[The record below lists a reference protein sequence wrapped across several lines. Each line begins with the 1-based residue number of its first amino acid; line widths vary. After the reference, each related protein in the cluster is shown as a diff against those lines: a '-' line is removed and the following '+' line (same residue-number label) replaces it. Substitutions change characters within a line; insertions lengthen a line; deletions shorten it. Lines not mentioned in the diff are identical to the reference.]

1 MRPLLAP
8 PSFRRP
14 DFASCARTPAHPLVL
29 LSGKDLTGW
38 EYITPGK
45 EAIATVCH
53 LLPDGV
59 LAVDGKP
66 NGYLQFAGS
75 YENYRLH
82 AEWRW
87 PGKAG
92 NSGVLLH
99 ISSGPVDRIW
109 PTCFQMQ
116 MKLTRA
122 GDMLPMAGAASLPS
136 RFRPIPRRPSSIV
149 GPTAARKPLG
159 EWNSCDIVCRGDT
172 IEVTLNGVLQN
183 KVTKCLPA
191 SGQVGFQLEGIA
203 YELRNVRI
211 EPLK

>member
-1 MRPLLAP
+1 MRRPLAP
-8 PSFRRP
+8 VLFVALISLLRA
-14 DFASCARTPAHPLVL
+14 DTPAHSLVL
-29 LSGKDLTGW
+29 LNDKDLAGW

-99 ISSGPVDRIW
+99 ISPGPVDRIW

-116 MKLTRA
+116 MKNTRV
-122 GDMLPMAGAASLPS
+122 GDMLPMAAAKFAEPLSPDSKTPQLNRTGTDS
-136 RFRPIPRRPSSIV
+136 EK
-149 GPTAARKPLG
+149 AAG

-183 KVTKCLPA
+183 KVTKCIPA

-203 YELRNVRI
+203 YELRNVRL